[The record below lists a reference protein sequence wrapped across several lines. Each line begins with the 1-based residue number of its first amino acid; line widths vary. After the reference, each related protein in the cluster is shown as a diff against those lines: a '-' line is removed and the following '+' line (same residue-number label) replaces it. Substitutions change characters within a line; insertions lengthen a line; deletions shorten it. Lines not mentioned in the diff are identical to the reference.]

1 MSSQLIQRSAEGE
14 GIQHSIFIGARYD
27 AVISFIRE
35 IDRLRPELRE
45 KELENIAIKHG
56 IHLINARELYKNA
69 SGLNNNDKLITQVKG
84 QTAQAIITTALDN
97 AYNLSVQKPDQL
109 REFVSIY
116 KQKHITSRSYLKF
129 GIKKSQHE
137 LLGDFLKIGCQII
150 AAQHWQLTSSG
161 AKEVRDFKKKHKLDS
176 AIRVGTNQNSTE
188 FEVRVVRK
196 MKFKSEKKATYESSG
211 VLKFLGEM
219 LVILLEQ
226 DSEE

>member
-1 MSSQLIQRSAEGE
+1 MR
-14 GIQHSIFIGARYD
+14 
-27 AVISFIRE
+27 
-35 IDRLRPELRE
+35 
-45 KELENIAIKHG
+45 IA
-56 IHLINARELYKNA
+56 
-69 SGLNNNDKLITQVKG
+69 KLVLAFSCLTQVKG

-97 AYNLSVQKPDQL
+97 AYNMSVQKPDQL

-137 LLGDFLKIGCQII
+137 LLAEFLKIACEIT
-150 AAQHWQLTSSG
+150 APHHWQLTSSSI
-161 AKEVRDFKKKHKLDS
+161 KEVRDFKKRHKLDS
-176 AIRVGTNQNSTE
+176 TIRVEANQNCVG

-196 MKFKSEKKATYESSG
+196 MKSKSEKQATYESSG